1 MVAIRSLVEA
11 NRRSMGDEEILSEET
26 PPSSGVDADVLT
38 LDDVV
43 WRSPAKQLIDSTD
56 IITHLAEEAD
66 RVANGTE
73 PRHPPAAILPRR
85 EAFQAVSDGR
95 DEAPTAERDFRRAP
109 RFQRAAESFTV
120 QPDQLDDVEN
130 SIRGQITADLRAQ
143 GKVDADGKVNVSEQ
157 ELRSMVRAHIDAW
170 LKQQSGGGA

>member
-11 NRRSMGDEEILSEET
+11 NRQSMGDDDAMSEGDLT
-26 PPSSGVDADVLT
+26 ASNFDADVLT

-43 WRSPAKQLIDSTD
+43 WRSPSKQVIDPTD

-85 EAFQAVSDGR
+85 EAYQAATER
-95 DEAPTAERDFRRAP
+95 QDETPTPERDHRRAP
-109 RFQRAAESFTV
+109 RFQSAAESFTV
-120 QPDQLDDVEN
+120 QPEQLDDVEV
-130 SIRGQITADLRAQ
+130 SIRGQITANLRAE
-143 GKVDADGKVNVSEQ
+143 GKVDPDGKVNVSEQ

-170 LKQQSGGGA
+170 LKQQSGSGT